1 MEGTNSP
8 KCMKIEHSHT
18 FAYIFHSRYTN
29 GLKSR
34 MIKNVKKGTAADDLK
49 KVGQAI
55 AGLQEDSLDDVIL
68 VQKQRVIEAA
78 E

>member
-1 MEGTNSP
+1 MNFELAEQS
-8 KCMKIEHSHT
+8 IQYT
-18 FAYIFHSRYTN
+18 FGNKRYTN

-34 MIKNVKKGTAADDLK
+34 MIKNVKRGATAEDLK

-55 AGLQEDSLDDVIL
+55 ASLQEESLDDVIL
-68 VQKQRVIEAA
+68 VPKQRVIEVA